1 MPTMA
6 AAAREASDMALNG
19 LLDIQIAVPNP
30 QELFDFW
37 LQHGMGATADG
48 VLGTPDRPVQMQ
60 IAEGT
65 YRHLSSMH
73 LSCDT

>member
-6 AAAREASDMALNG
+6 AAAREVSDMALNG

-48 VLGTPDRPVQMQ
+48 VLGTHDRPV
-60 IAEGT
+60 
-65 YRHLSSMH
+65 
-73 LSCDT
+73 